1 MDVIEK
7 FYADVRRIIKFD
19 RANNASYDGLRASK
33 SVGTLFIN
41 QNRDISELANSIV
54 DYWQNTYIL
63 NSPNIQTEPSENS
76 ITWLAA
82 AYALLDGDFENSAS
96 NEEKTIFTQDDWQEL
111 CELVNYEAQD
121 LPLDL
126 LTSLMSS
133 FTEHKA
139 LD

>member
-19 RANNASYDGLRASK
+19 RANNASYDGIRASK
-33 SVGTLFIN
+33 AAGNLFVN
-41 QNRDISELANSIV
+41 QNKDIGELANSIV

-63 NSPNIQTEPSENS
+63 NSPNLQSEPTENS

-96 NEEKTIFTQDDWQEL
+96 DEEKAIFSQADWKEL

-133 FTEHKA
+133 FTNHNA
-139 LD
+139 LG

>member
-1 MDVIEK
+1 MDIIEK

-19 RANNASYDGLRASK
+19 RANNANYDGIRASK
-33 SVGTLFIN
+33 AVGALFVN
-41 QNRDISELANSIV
+41 QNRDITELANSIV

-63 NSPNIQTEPSENS
+63 NSSNSQTEPSENS
-76 ITWLAA
+76 ITWIAA

-96 NEEKTIFTQDDWQEL
+96 DEEKAIFTQDDWKEL
-111 CELVNYEAQD
+111 CSLVNYEAQD

-133 FTEHKA
+133 FTEHNA